1 MCQKSFKETPKKVFY
16 NNYILRSSRSTI
28 WRELDYHLIIRSFVV
43 LALGP
48 KHNTLFLLTAA

>member
-1 MCQKSFKETPKKVFY
+1 MPKKVFY